1 MKKQFYNDSMVD
13 TSNSVCLET
22 NNIEHNNYIIDNN
35 IDNTLPV
42 EANNIVLD
50 KKISYK
56 IISLFL
62 LKIMINL
69 NILLMEKVYL
79 CRNK

>member
-13 TSNSVCLET
+13 TSSSVCLET

-50 KKISYK
+50 KKISHK